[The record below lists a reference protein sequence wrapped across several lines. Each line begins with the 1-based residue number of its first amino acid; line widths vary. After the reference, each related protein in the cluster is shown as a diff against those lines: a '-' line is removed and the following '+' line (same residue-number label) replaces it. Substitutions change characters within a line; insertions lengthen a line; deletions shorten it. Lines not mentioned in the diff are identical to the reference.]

1 MWQYGRKITF
11 FRSNLQRNRHFF
23 SPNDKQR
30 QMSVCRWLL
39 QPEKRVLKTFFFFIF
54 ILFFEYLEYLVYL
67 VYLGRKLGSL
77 FGAQLARLRHLTRC
91 FPPETLDA
99 NLAYFLVENL
109 DDDLFRTSADSP
121 TVQDK
126 TTRGDGGI

>member
-1 MWQYGRKITF
+1 MGAKLHFFVQISNEIGTF
-11 FRSNLQRNRHFF
+11 FRQMISNDRCPYADGCYNPKK
-23 SPNDKQR
+23 S
-30 QMSVCRWLL
+30 
-39 QPEKRVLKTFFFFIF
+39 VLKTFFFFIYFF
-54 ILFFEYLEYLVYL
+54 ILFFEYLEYL

-77 FGAQLARLRHLTRC
+77 FGAELARLRHLTRC

-99 NLAYFLVENL
+99 NLAYFLDENL

-126 TTRGDGGI
+126 TTRDDGGI